1 MFDIHNTVFL
11 HQQAIL
17 KELLAENLAYLS
29 LVLCVLKNCDDFPI
43 SHDPYSPPPPA
54 FSGLSQ
60 SYCAASLKLQT
71 NSESEQWTL
80 HIDMVV
86 WFLESQVGFPQNTPC
101 FIPLCDSNRG
111 S

>member
-1 MFDIHNTVFL
+1 MFDIDNTVFL

-17 KELLAENLAYLS
+17 KELLAEKLAYLS

-43 SHDPYSPPPPA
+43 SHDPPPPA

>member
-1 MFDIHNTVFL
+1 MFDIDNTVFL

-17 KELLAENLAYLS
+17 KELLAENLTYLS

-43 SHDPYSPPPPA
+43 SHDPYSPPPS

-80 HIDMVV
+80 HIDMVL
-86 WFLESQVGFPQNTPC
+86 WFLESQVGFPQNTLC